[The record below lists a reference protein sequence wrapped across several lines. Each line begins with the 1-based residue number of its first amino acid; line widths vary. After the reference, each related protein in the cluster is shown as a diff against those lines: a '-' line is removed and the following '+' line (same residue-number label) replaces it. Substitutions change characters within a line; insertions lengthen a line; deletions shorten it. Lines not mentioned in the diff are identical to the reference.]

1 MGETPNQSFR
11 LSFNPALKVE
21 FQGSRVTSDG
31 GKAGRM
37 EAGRRRCPRNRLAS
51 PRPPQGWGF
60 GRVRMGLSGSRRARS
75 ALKIGLALSDGR
87 SSGIQNGNLGRRH
100 KVRGCQRLLGDVWR
114 LGDRLT
120 RPRDGRSVHDDSGH
134 CYLPRNC
141 RLRRQTVPAAGG
153 TVEVMENLRE

>member
-1 MGETPNQSFR
+1 MGETSNQSFR

-21 FQGSRVTSDG
+21 FQGSRVTSDD

-37 EAGRRRCPRNRLAS
+37 EARWGRCPRNRLAS
-51 PRPPQGWGF
+51 P
-60 GRVRMGLSGSRRARS
+60 RS

-100 KVRGCQRLLGDVWR
+100 KVRGCQRLLGDVWQ

-141 RLRRQTVPAAGG
+141 RLRRQTLPAAGG
-153 TVEVMENLRE
+153 TVEVMENSRE